1 MQARTYHATVTLPG
15 TVDKIVHTPGLPD
28 KAQITVEKAD
38 HLYQEIRIE
47 NVMHTDQG
55 ETVALKPGAEV
66 DVTIAAP
73 EESVI
78 VQEADKD

>member
-1 MQARTYHATVTLPG
+1 LSELKPFTTLGQAWV
-15 TVDKIVHTPGLPD
+15 
-28 KAQITVEKAD
+28 
-38 HLYQEIRIE
+38 LYQEIRIE
-47 NVMHTDQG
+47 NVMHIDQG